1 MVKPFLIAFVL
12 SAGCGSDVHI
22 MKKLDDPEETASDEI
37 TQDQS
42 DAQVDS
48 SDPPIDTEDT
58 DNEGDISPL
67 TVAFAEMHFRQ
78 IACQGC
84 LGVSSE
90 FQITAELREHY
101 PTGGDYTSHLPSVG
115 SCTTNVYE
123 TAVGV
128 TPLDATQ
135 VAYFNDIPLYPT
147 AQGVWANTNLYE
159 HQYQRS
165 TAYTITSEHGTV
177 VDAFTSLEGFDDIQ
191 PYTLL
196 WVDPSYAYDTVI
208 SKSGTTFTWYPVI
221 LDSQFEVIVAVYSS
235 DGSTFLGAV
244 SCMEDDNGYLTIPGS
259 YIQPF
264 PSYSIA
270 AVHLI
275 RHRQGLI
282 ESSDLGG
289 MVQTHMM
296 WEVIG
301 TGHVE

>member
-1 MVKPFLIAFVL
+1 MIKPFLASLVFVM
-12 SAGCGSDVHI
+12 GCGSDVHI
-22 MKKLDDPEETASDEI
+22 MKQQSDPDETATQEPSDPQEPSI
-37 TQDQS
+37 
-42 DAQVDS
+42 DS
-48 SDPPIDTEDT
+48 SEPPIEDT
-58 DNEGDISPL
+58 DHSGAQEVSDL

-78 IACQGC
+78 VACQGC

-90 FQITAELREHY
+90 FQITAELREHF
-101 PTGGDYTSHLPSVG
+101 PTGGDYTSHLPAIG

-128 TPLDATQ
+128 TPLDASQ
-135 VAYFNDIPLYPT
+135 VAYFNDIPLYPSG
-147 AQGVWANTNLYE
+147 QGVWTNTNLYE

-165 TAYTITSEHGTV
+165 TPYTITSEHGTV
-177 VDAFTSLEGFDDIQ
+177 VNAFTTLEGFDDIQ

-196 WVDPSYAYDTVI
+196 WVDPSYAYDTAI

-221 LDSQFEVIVAVYSS
+221 PDSQFEIIIAVYSS

-244 SCMEDDNGYLTIPGS
+244 SCMENDSGYLTIPGS

-264 PSYSIA
+264 PAYSIA

-275 RHRQGLI
+275 RHRQGLV
-282 ESSDLGG
+282 ESLDLGG